1 MRSAGVEWERNAWNG
16 AFVLGDSAVAS
27 LHSVREGVA
36 GSNQVNVENGYGTLT
51 IISPRELPTGEDHG
65 EE

>member
-1 MRSAGVEWERNAWNG
+1 
-16 AFVLGDSAVAS
+16 
-27 LHSVREGVA
+27 
-36 GSNQVNVENGYGTLT
+36 VENGYGTLT